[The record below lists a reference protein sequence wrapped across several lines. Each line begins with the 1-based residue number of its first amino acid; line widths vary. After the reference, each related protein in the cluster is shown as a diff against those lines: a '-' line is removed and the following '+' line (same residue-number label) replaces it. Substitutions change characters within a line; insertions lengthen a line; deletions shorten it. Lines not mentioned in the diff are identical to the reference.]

1 MLHEG
6 SLFRR
11 DGFFRGVRAP
21 RRQGEVDTMDLV
33 LGLVLLVLLP
43 LFFYFGAGLL
53 GFGSGDSKMR
63 EKPEVPSP
71 APDAAEVQLRWTTA
85 AELYLRNGKDFM
97 SMLSASE
104 DQELRQRFLGWT
116 LRCLENAKSQL
127 AELEALIRAH
137 PKAAQEFSAKLLEVA
152 DLGGQIDRDLA
163 RVRQQDVLGVYS
175 RR

>member
-1 MLHEG
+1 M
-6 SLFRR
+6 
-11 DGFFRGVRAP
+11 
-21 RRQGEVDTMDLV
+21 
-33 LGLVLLVLLP
+33 
-43 LFFYFGAGLL
+43 
-53 GFGSGDSKMR
+53 
-63 EKPEVPSP
+63 PSP